1 MNIDSALTHIP
12 RLRRYARAL
21 AGDAAQADDLVQDTL
36 ERACQKWSLWR
47 PPAAASAEEA
57 QKALLSWLL
66 TVMHNLYANQW
77 QQATRHRTVELDDA
91 HDPIHDPM
99 PKLALQLDLER
110 ALALLSPQAREVL
123 LLIGMEQF
131 SYGEAAQMLGV
142 PVGTVMSRLS
152 RAREQLRRLMDGER
166 PASTVLRAVK

>member
-1 MNIDSALTHIP
+1 MS
-12 RLRRYARAL
+12 
-21 AGDAAQADDLVQDTL
+21 
-36 ERACQKWSLWR
+36 
-47 PPAAASAEEA
+47 
-57 QKALLSWLL
+57 
-66 TVMHNLYANQW
+66 QW
-77 QQATRHRTVELDDA
+77 QQAARHRTVELDDA
-91 HDPIHDPM
+91 QDPSHDPM

-110 ALALLSPQAREVL
+110 ALGLLSPQAREVL

>member
-1 MNIDSALTHIP
+1 MKVEAALTHIP

-21 AGDAAQADDLVQDTL
+21 AGDAALADDLVQDTL
-36 ERACQKWSLWR
+36 ERACQKWALWQ
-47 PPAAASAEEA
+47 PPASATAEEE

-66 TVMHNLYANQW
+66 TMMHNLYANQW
-77 QQATRHRTVELDDA
+77 QRAARHRTVALDETQ
-91 HDPIHDPM
+91 DPSHDPM
-99 PKLALQLDLER
+99 PRLALQLDLAR
-110 ALALLSPQAREVL
+110 ALTLLSPQAREVL

-131 SYGEAAQMLGV
+131 SYGEAAQMLDV

-166 PASTVLRAVK
+166 LAPPVLRAVK

>member
-1 MNIDSALTHIP
+1 MNINSALAHSP

-21 AGDAAQADDLVQDTL
+21 AGDAALADDLVQDTL
-36 ERACQKWSLWR
+36 ERACQKWALWH
-47 PPAAASAEEA
+47 PPAAATAEEA

-66 TVMHNLYANQW
+66 TVMHNLYASQW
-77 QQATRHRTVELDDA
+77 QQAARHRTVELDDTQ
-91 HDPIHDPM
+91 DPSHDPM

-110 ALALLSPQAREVL
+110 ALGLLSPQAREVL

-131 SYGEAAQMLGV
+131 SYSEAAQMLGV

-166 PASTVLRAVK
+166 PASTVLRAVI